1 MAGSGRHLATEAFH
15 YFFCPVRGP
24 GSDMTDTLDYQTMTH
39 NAMMSIVRDAL
50 ESVAESGLPGEHHFY
65 VTFAPQH
72 PSVDMSDDLRA
83 RQGDEMTIVLQ
94 HQFENLIVSERGF
107 QVDLA
112 FDGVVQTLRIPF
124 STILAFFDPSVE
136 FGLRFPANQ
145 EQMLD
150 AAPPAT
156 AAPDTQARDDA
167 DASAPEAPKTGEVV
181 NLDTFRDK

>member
-1 MAGSGRHLATEAFH
+1 
-15 YFFCPVRGP
+15 
-24 GSDMTDTLDYQTMTH
+24 MTDTLDYQTMTH

-50 ESVAESGLPGEHHFY
+50 QSVAKDGLPSEHHFY
-65 VTFAPQH
+65 ITFAPQH
-72 PSVDMSDDLRA
+72 PGVDMPDDLRA

-94 HQFENLIVSERGF
+94 HQFENLSVSDLGF

-124 STILAFFDPSVE
+124 ATVLAFFDPSVE

-150 AAPPAT
+150 EAPSAPSAAPE
-156 AAPDTQARDDA
+156 DTSENTSDNNEPG
-167 DASAPEAPKTGEVV
+167 APEAEEPRTGEVV

>member
-1 MAGSGRHLATEAFH
+1 
-15 YFFCPVRGP
+15 
-24 GSDMTDTLDYQTMTH
+24 MTDTLDYQTMTH

-50 ESVAESGLPGEHHFY
+50 ESVAKDGLPGEHHFY
-65 VTFAPQH
+65 ITFAPQH
-72 PSVDMSDDLRA
+72 PGVDMPDDLRA

-94 HQFENLIVSERGF
+94 HQFENLSVSDLGF

-124 STILAFFDPSVE
+124 ATVLAFFDPSVE
-136 FGLRFPANQ
+136 YGLRFPANQ

-150 AAPPAT
+150 EAPS
-156 AAPDTQARDDA
+156 APSSAREDISENTPDHNES
-167 DASAPEAPKTGEVV
+167 DAPEAKEPRTGEVL

>member
-1 MAGSGRHLATEAFH
+1 
-15 YFFCPVRGP
+15 
-24 GSDMTDTLDYQTMTH
+24 MTDTLDYQTMTH

-50 ESVAESGLPGEHHFY
+50 QSVEKDGLPGEHHFY
-65 VTFAPQH
+65 ITFAPQH
-72 PSVDMSDDLRA
+72 PGVDMPDDLRA

-94 HQFENLIVSERGF
+94 HQFENLSVSDLGF

-124 STILAFFDPSVE
+124 ATVLAFFDPSVE

-150 AAPPAT
+150 EAPSAPSAAPEDT
-156 AAPDTQARDDA
+156 SENTSDNNEPD
-167 DASAPEAPKTGEVV
+167 APEAEEPRTGEVV

>member
-1 MAGSGRHLATEAFH
+1 
-15 YFFCPVRGP
+15 
-24 GSDMTDTLDYQTMTH
+24 MTDTLDYQTMTH

-50 ESVAESGLPGEHHFY
+50 QSVAKDGLPGEHHFY
-65 VTFAPQH
+65 ITFAPQH
-72 PSVDMSDDLRA
+72 PGVDMPDDLRA

-94 HQFENLIVSERGF
+94 HQFENLSVSDLGF
-107 QVDLA
+107 QVNLA

-124 STILAFFDPSVE
+124 ATVLAFFDPSVE

-150 AAPPAT
+150 EAPS
-156 AAPDTQARDDA
+156 APS
-167 DASAPEAPKTGEVV
+167 SAPEDTSENTSDNNEPDAPEAEEPRTGEVV

>member
-1 MAGSGRHLATEAFH
+1 
-15 YFFCPVRGP
+15 
-24 GSDMTDTLDYQTMTH
+24 MTDTLDYQTMTH

-50 ESVAESGLPGEHHFY
+50 QSVAKDGLPGEHHFY
-65 VTFAPQH
+65 ITFAPQH
-72 PSVDMSDDLRA
+72 PGVDMPNDLRA

-94 HQFENLIVSERGF
+94 HQFENLSVSDLGF

-112 FDGVVQTLRIPF
+112 FDAVVQTLRIPF
-124 STILAFFDPSVE
+124 ATVLAFFDPSVE

-150 AAPPAT
+150 EAPSAPSAAPEDT
-156 AAPDTQARDDA
+156 SENTSDNNEPDG
-167 DASAPEAPKTGEVV
+167 PEAEEPRTGEVV

>member
-1 MAGSGRHLATEAFH
+1 
-15 YFFCPVRGP
+15 
-24 GSDMTDTLDYQTMTH
+24 MTDTLDYQTMTH

-50 ESVAESGLPGEHHFY
+50 QSVAKDGLPGEHHFY
-65 VTFAPQH
+65 ITFAPQH
-72 PSVDMSDDLRA
+72 PGVDMPDDLRA

-94 HQFENLIVSERGF
+94 HQFENLSVSDLGF

-124 STILAFFDPSVE
+124 ATVLAFFDPSVE

-150 AAPPAT
+150 EAPSAPSAAPEDT
-156 AAPDTQARDDA
+156 SENTSDNNEPD
-167 DASAPEAPKTGEVV
+167 APEAEEPRTGEVV

>member
-1 MAGSGRHLATEAFH
+1 
-15 YFFCPVRGP
+15 
-24 GSDMTDTLDYQTMTH
+24 MTDTLDYQTMTH

-50 ESVAESGLPGEHHFY
+50 QSVAKDGLPGEHHFY
-65 VTFAPQH
+65 ITFAPQH
-72 PSVDMSDDLRA
+72 PGVDMPDDLRA

-94 HQFENLIVSERGF
+94 HQFENLSVSDLGF

-124 STILAFFDPSVE
+124 ATVLAFFDPSVE

-150 AAPPAT
+150 EAPSAPSAASEDT
-156 AAPDTQARDDA
+156 SENTSDNNEPD
-167 DASAPEAPKTGEVV
+167 APEAEEPRTGEVV

>member
-1 MAGSGRHLATEAFH
+1 
-15 YFFCPVRGP
+15 
-24 GSDMTDTLDYQTMTH
+24 MTDTLDYQTMTH

-50 ESVAESGLPGEHHFY
+50 QSVEKDGLPGEHHFY
-65 VTFAPQH
+65 ITFAPQH
-72 PSVDMSDDLRA
+72 PGVDMPDDLRA

-94 HQFENLIVSERGF
+94 HQFENLSISDLGF

-124 STILAFFDPSVE
+124 ATVLAFFDPSVE

-150 AAPPAT
+150 EAFSAPS
-156 AAPDTQARDDA
+156 
-167 DASAPEAPKTGEVV
+167 SAPEDTSENTSDNNEPDAPEAEEPRTGEVV

>member
-1 MAGSGRHLATEAFH
+1 
-15 YFFCPVRGP
+15 
-24 GSDMTDTLDYQTMTH
+24 MTDTLDYQTMTH

-50 ESVAESGLPGEHHFY
+50 QSVAKDGLPGEHHFY
-65 VTFAPQH
+65 ITFAPQH
-72 PSVDMSDDLRA
+72 PGVDMPDDLRG

-94 HQFENLIVSERGF
+94 HQFENLSVSNLGF

-124 STILAFFDPSVE
+124 ATVLAFFDPSVE

-150 AAPPAT
+150 EAPSAAPT
-156 AAPDTQARDDA
+156 APEDTSENTSDKNEPD
-167 DASAPEAPKTGEVV
+167 APEAEEPRTGEVV

>member
-1 MAGSGRHLATEAFH
+1 
-15 YFFCPVRGP
+15 
-24 GSDMTDTLDYQTMTH
+24 MTDTLDYQTMTH

-50 ESVAESGLPGEHHFY
+50 QSVAKDGLPGEHHFY
-65 VTFAPQH
+65 ITFAPQH
-72 PSVDMSDDLRA
+72 PGVDMPDDLRA

-94 HQFENLIVSERGF
+94 HQFENLSVSDLGF

-112 FDGVVQTLRIPF
+112 FDAVVQTLRIPF
-124 STILAFFDPSVE
+124 ATVLAFFDPSVE

-150 AAPPAT
+150 EAPSAPSAAPEDT
-156 AAPDTQARDDA
+156 SENTSDNNEPD
-167 DASAPEAPKTGEVV
+167 APEAEEPRTGEVV

>member
-1 MAGSGRHLATEAFH
+1 
-15 YFFCPVRGP
+15 
-24 GSDMTDTLDYQTMTH
+24 MTDTLDYQTMTH

-50 ESVAESGLPGEHHFY
+50 QSVAKDGLPGEHHFY
-65 VTFAPQH
+65 ITFAPQH
-72 PSVDMSDDLRA
+72 PGVDMPDDLRA

-94 HQFENLIVSERGF
+94 HQFENLSVSDLGF

-124 STILAFFDPSVE
+124 ATVLAFFDPSVE

-150 AAPPAT
+150 EAPSAPSAAPENST
-156 AAPDTQARDDA
+156 ENTSDNNEPD
-167 DASAPEAPKTGEVV
+167 APEAEEPRTGEVV

>member
-1 MAGSGRHLATEAFH
+1 
-15 YFFCPVRGP
+15 
-24 GSDMTDTLDYQTMTH
+24 MTDTLDYQTMTH
-39 NAMMSIVRDAL
+39 NAMMSIVHDAL
-50 ESVAESGLPGEHHFY
+50 QSVAKDGLPGEHHFY
-65 VTFAPQH
+65 ITFAPQH
-72 PSVDMSDDLRA
+72 PGVDMPDDLRA

-94 HQFENLIVSERGF
+94 HQFENLSVSGLGF

-124 STILAFFDPSVE
+124 ATVLAFFDPSVE

-150 AAPPAT
+150 EAPSAPSAAPEDT
-156 AAPDTQARDDA
+156 SENTSDNNEPD
-167 DASAPEAPKTGEVV
+167 APEAEEPRTGEVV

>member
-1 MAGSGRHLATEAFH
+1 
-15 YFFCPVRGP
+15 
-24 GSDMTDTLDYQTMTH
+24 MTDKLDYQTMTH

-50 ESVAESGLPGEHHFY
+50 QSVAEDGLPGEHHFY
-65 VTFAPQH
+65 ITFAPQH
-72 PSVDMSDDLRA
+72 SGVDMPDDLRA

-94 HQFENLIVSERGF
+94 HQFENLIISDHGF

-112 FDGVVQTLRIPF
+112 FDGSVQTLRIPF
-124 STILAFFDPSVE
+124 ATVLAFFDPSVE

-150 AAPPAT
+150 EAPSAPSAAPEDT
-156 AAPDTQARDDA
+156 SENTSDKNGPD
-167 DASAPEAPKTGEVV
+167 APEAEVPKTGEVV

>member
-1 MAGSGRHLATEAFH
+1 
-15 YFFCPVRGP
+15 
-24 GSDMTDTLDYQTMTH
+24 MTDTLDYQTMTH

-50 ESVAESGLPGEHHFY
+50 QSVAKDGLPSEHHFY
-65 VTFAPQH
+65 ITFAPQH
-72 PSVDMSDDLRA
+72 PGVDMPDDLRA

-94 HQFENLIVSERGF
+94 HQFENLSVSDLGF

-124 STILAFFDPSVE
+124 ATVLAFFDPSVE

-150 AAPPAT
+150 EAPS
-156 AAPDTQARDDA
+156 APS
-167 DASAPEAPKTGEVV
+167 SAPEDTSENTSDNNEPDAPEAEEPRTGEVV

>member
-1 MAGSGRHLATEAFH
+1 
-15 YFFCPVRGP
+15 
-24 GSDMTDTLDYQTMTH
+24 MTDTLDYQTMTH

-50 ESVAESGLPGEHHFY
+50 QSVAKDGLPGEHHFY
-65 VTFAPQH
+65 LTFAPQH
-72 PSVDMSDDLRA
+72 PGVDMPDDLRA

-94 HQFENLIVSERGF
+94 HQFENLSVSDLGF

-124 STILAFFDPSVE
+124 ATVLAFFDPSVE

-150 AAPPAT
+150 EAPSAPSAAPEDT
-156 AAPDTQARDDA
+156 SENTSDNNEPD
-167 DASAPEAPKTGEVV
+167 APEAEEPRTGEVV

>member
-1 MAGSGRHLATEAFH
+1 
-15 YFFCPVRGP
+15 
-24 GSDMTDTLDYQTMTH
+24 MTDTLDYQTMTH

-50 ESVAESGLPGEHHFY
+50 QSVAKDGLPGEHHFY
-65 VTFAPQH
+65 ITFAPQH
-72 PSVDMSDDLRA
+72 PGVDMPDDLRA

-94 HQFENLIVSERGF
+94 HQFENLSISDLGF

-124 STILAFFDPSVE
+124 ATVLAFFDPSVE

-145 EQMLD
+145 EQMLEE
-150 AAPPAT
+150 APS
-156 AAPDTQARDDA
+156 APSSTPEDKSENTFDKNEPD
-167 DASAPEAPKTGEVV
+167 APEAEEPRTGEVV

>member
-1 MAGSGRHLATEAFH
+1 
-15 YFFCPVRGP
+15 
-24 GSDMTDTLDYQTMTH
+24 MTDTLDYQTMTH

-50 ESVAESGLPGEHHFY
+50 QSVAKDGLPGEHHFY
-65 VTFAPQH
+65 ITFAPQH
-72 PSVDMSDDLRA
+72 PGVDMPDDLRA

-94 HQFENLIVSERGF
+94 HQFENLSVSDLGF

-112 FDGVVQTLRIPF
+112 FDGAVQTLRIPF
-124 STILAFFDPSVE
+124 ATVLAFFDPSVE

-150 AAPPAT
+150 EAPSAPSAAPE
-156 AAPDTQARDDA
+156 DTSENTSDNNEPNAL
-167 DASAPEAPKTGEVV
+167 EAEMQKTGEVV

>member
-1 MAGSGRHLATEAFH
+1 
-15 YFFCPVRGP
+15 
-24 GSDMTDTLDYQTMTH
+24 MTDTLDYQTMTH
-39 NAMMSIVRDAL
+39 NAMMVIVRDAL
-50 ESVAESGLPGEHHFY
+50 QSVAKDGLPGEHHFY
-65 VTFAPQH
+65 ITFAPQH
-72 PSVDMSDDLRA
+72 PGVDMPDDLRA

-94 HQFENLIVSERGF
+94 HQFENLSISDLGF

-124 STILAFFDPSVE
+124 ATVLAFFDPSVE

-150 AAPPAT
+150 EAPSAPSAAPEDT
-156 AAPDTQARDDA
+156 SENTSDNNEPD
-167 DASAPEAPKTGEVV
+167 APEAEEPRTGEVV

>member
-1 MAGSGRHLATEAFH
+1 
-15 YFFCPVRGP
+15 
-24 GSDMTDTLDYQTMTH
+24 MTDTLDYQTMTH
-39 NAMMSIVRDAL
+39 NAMMSIVHDAL
-50 ESVAESGLPGEHHFY
+50 QSVAKDGLPGEHHFY
-65 VTFAPQH
+65 ITFAPQH
-72 PSVDMSDDLRA
+72 PGVDMPDDLRA

-94 HQFENLIVSERGF
+94 HQFENLSVSDLGF

-124 STILAFFDPSVE
+124 ATVLAFFDPSVE

-150 AAPPAT
+150 EAPSAPSAAPEDT
-156 AAPDTQARDDA
+156 SENTSDNNEPD
-167 DASAPEAPKTGEVV
+167 APEAEEPRTGEVV

>member
-1 MAGSGRHLATEAFH
+1 
-15 YFFCPVRGP
+15 
-24 GSDMTDTLDYQTMTH
+24 MTDTLDYQTMTH

-50 ESVAESGLPGEHHFY
+50 QSVAKDGLPGEHHFY
-65 VTFAPQH
+65 ITFAPQH
-72 PSVDMSDDLRA
+72 PGVDMPDDLRA
-83 RQGDEMTIVLQ
+83 CQGDEMTIVLQ
-94 HQFENLIVSERGF
+94 HQFENLSVSDLGF

-124 STILAFFDPSVE
+124 ATVLAFFDPSVE

-150 AAPPAT
+150 EAPSAPSAAPEDT
-156 AAPDTQARDDA
+156 SENTSDNNEPD
-167 DASAPEAPKTGEVV
+167 APEAEEPRTGEVV

>member
-1 MAGSGRHLATEAFH
+1 
-15 YFFCPVRGP
+15 
-24 GSDMTDTLDYQTMTH
+24 MTDTLDYQTMTH

-50 ESVAESGLPGEHHFY
+50 QSAAKDGLPGEHHFY
-65 VTFAPQH
+65 ITFAPQH
-72 PSVDMSDDLRA
+72 PGVDMPDDLRA

-94 HQFENLIVSERGF
+94 HQFENLSVSDLGF

-124 STILAFFDPSVE
+124 ATVLAFFDPSVE

-150 AAPPAT
+150 EAPS
-156 AAPDTQARDDA
+156 APS
-167 DASAPEAPKTGEVV
+167 SAPEDTSENTSDNNEPDAPEAEEPRTGEVV

>member
-1 MAGSGRHLATEAFH
+1 
-15 YFFCPVRGP
+15 
-24 GSDMTDTLDYQTMTH
+24 MTDTLDYQTMTH

-50 ESVAESGLPGEHHFY
+50 QSVAKDGLPGEHHFY
-65 VTFAPQH
+65 ITFAPQH
-72 PSVDMSDDLRA
+72 PGVDMPDDLRG

-94 HQFENLIVSERGF
+94 HQFENLSVSDLGF

-124 STILAFFDPSVE
+124 ATVLAFFDPSVE

-150 AAPPAT
+150 EAPS
-156 AAPDTQARDDA
+156 APS
-167 DASAPEAPKTGEVV
+167 SAPEDTSENTSDNNEPDAPEAEEPRTGEVV

>member
-1 MAGSGRHLATEAFH
+1 
-15 YFFCPVRGP
+15 
-24 GSDMTDTLDYQTMTH
+24 MTDTLDYQTMTH

-50 ESVAESGLPGEHHFY
+50 QRVAKDGLPGEHHFY
-65 VTFAPQH
+65 ITFAPQH
-72 PSVDMSDDLRA
+72 PGVGMPDDLRG

-94 HQFENLIVSERGF
+94 HQFENLTLTDLGF

-124 STILAFFDPSVE
+124 ATVLAFFDPSVE

-150 AAPPAT
+150 EAP
-156 AAPDTQARDDA
+156 
-167 DASAPEAPKTGEVV
+167 SAPSSALEDTSENTSDNNEPDGPEAEGPKIGEVV